1 MHLRASIPSR
11 VIHLHM
17 QAKVGTARAMA
28 LSSEGMI
35 PSSMSHIKFGLMF
48 TTPGWFKMAE
58 CLVLLG
64 PVMKYLLQG
73 FLAVPQRKALFEYL
87 DALGMLWCRHVET
100 ATIPR
105 RVEAVA
111 LALAGME
118 ARFPAWELNF
128 NRHSILH
135 VAQAM
140 VHTGPPTVHTTLPY
154 ERLWGRLGKWLN
166 QTVHPELVMLN
177 HYRAYKLAA
186 SFNLKSRAADLSDR
200 ESDGEDDMESYGEG
214 DMEDDRPS
222 SSNPGQQP
230 QQARAAG
237 DPLVDRPSSSNQHAA
252 FGDDLDRNAV
262 DAILM
267 PAYVQE
273 GGVSAVHVR
282 CFVCLL
288 CRHYLT

>member
-1 MHLRASIPSR
+1 
-11 VIHLHM
+11 M
-17 QAKVGTARAMA
+17 QVKVGTARALA
-28 LSSEGMI
+28 LAQEGLI

-186 SFNLKSRAADLSDR
+186 SFNLKSRAAYLSDSG
-200 ESDGEDDMESYGEG
+200 SDSDG

-222 SSNPGQQP
+222 SSNHGQE
-230 QQARAAG
+230 QQRPRAAAA
-237 DPLVDRPSSSNQHAA
+237 PLVDRPSSSNQHAA